1 MTADTQNE
9 RDLDVPAV
17 REDARSA
24 VARGDDISDAVRDIV
39 LRALSHRP
47 LERENI
53 SQVMQTVL
61 EGAAEGA
68 PESSVETTEAL
79 KRAVAGIDAA
89 MMSAAEAS
97 RLAIE
102 EAAGRADEFSETD
115 LKQALDDLVELDKLF
130 VDAIGDLLKS
140 GAATSGEILKDLITH
155 IQRTGTDTGRS
166 VRGSLSA
173 LNQTVSRVR
182 RPDLS
187 DVHKT
192 ARTGLATIAS
202 IGSGILAGL
211 SESLAPPA
219 KDDDTKDSAAP
230 EKS

>member
-1 MTADTQNE
+1 M
-9 RDLDVPAV
+9 
-17 REDARSA
+17 
-24 VARGDDISDAVRDIV
+24 
-39 LRALSHRP
+39 
-47 LERENI
+47 
-53 SQVMQTVL
+53 
-61 EGAAEGA
+61 
-68 PESSVETTEAL
+68 
-79 KRAVAGIDAA
+79 
-89 MMSAAEAS
+89 
-97 RLAIE
+97 
-102 EAAGRADEFSETD
+102 
-115 LKQALDDLVELDKLF
+115 
-130 VDAIGDLLKS
+130 
-140 GAATSGEILKDLITH
+140 
-155 IQRTGTDTGRS
+155 
-166 VRGSLSA
+166 RGSLSA